1 MEEEFKKPA
10 PIHPGSFFG
19 VPTPNRSGAIR
30 KDKNA
35 KPHIE
40 FIRMIE
46 NNRDPL
52 GRGGK
57 GLEVYT
63 MEQVAEHNSANDAW
77 IVLNG
82 KVYDMTLY
90 LNHHPGG
97 KIIMSCA
104 GKDGTH
110 LFMRYHPWV
119 NIEGLIGKLQ
129 IGTINNMHLI

>member
-1 MEEEFKKPA
+1 MDEEFKKPLS
-10 PIHPGSFFG
+10 PGDFLN
-19 VPTPNRSGAIR
+19 VPTPLKSGPIR
-30 KDKNA
+30 KDRNA

-40 FIRMIE
+40 YIRMIE
-46 NNRDPL
+46 NNNDPL
-52 GRGGK
+52 GRQGRP
-57 GLEVYT
+57 LEVFT
-63 MEQVAEHNSANDAW
+63 MEQVAEHNTADDAW

-82 KVYDMTLY
+82 NVYNMTMY
-90 LNHHPGG
+90 VNYHPGG

-129 IGTINNMHLI
+129 IGTVNKIHLI